1 MCISC
6 PPITPFFYSLMLHTA
21 IQLRKDLVV
30 ERSFD
35 KNMSLNNFLNS
46 NFCPFFM
53 RSCNFSMKETFLVRN
68 SPTNKNNVTKLS
80 WIIIS
85 KLGTQGIYLE
95 FIVLYF
101 WNQIRITIILVI
113 WYINLM
119 FYWIYNELDII
130 LEKLKDKR
138 IQS

>member
-6 PPITPFFYSLMLHTA
+6 PPITQFFYSLMLHTV

-53 RSCNFSMKETFLVRN
+53 RSCNFSLKETILVRN
-68 SPTNKNNVTKLS
+68 SPTNKNNVTKS
-80 WIIIS
+80 SRIIIS
-85 KLGTQGIYLE
+85 KLGTQGIRPE
-95 FIVLYF
+95 FSTLNFY
-101 WNQIRITIILVI
+101 ILH
-113 WYINLM
+113 
-119 FYWIYNELDII
+119 NELIFDSITNYMI
-130 LEKLKDKR
+130 LNKANA
-138 IQS
+138 